1 MVMTTRPGYIWS
13 GTEWVAIGQEA
24 VVAPVSYQTS
34 APSTPST
41 GDIWIDSNDD
51 VPGIDTSQF
60 LRWRKTVSGGE
71 TSVSGTDDTGLT
83 LAYTAGYEQVYLNGV
98 LLVRGQDYT
107 ATNGTSITG
116 LTALAAS
123 DVVEVFGVVARVV
136 GDTYTQ
142 SQITTYLAG
151 KSDVTS
157 TGLVLITS
165 ATIGSAV
172 SSVTISN
179 CFSSSYDNYRIIISN
194 SDASAD
200 AFMRIKYN
208 NSNGSTYKY
217 CILYAP
223 FTATSYTS
231 IGASASNGTTSAIV
245 GITGLDNNTNI
256 SFDVLSPYL
265 AQYTSHTNTSAST
278 YLANTCSGYDANA
291 VSHTGIT
298 ILPESGT
305 ITGGT
310 IKVYGYK

>member
-1 MVMTTRPGYIWS
+1 MTTRPGFIWS
-13 GTEWVAIGQEA
+13 GSEWVSIGQEA

-60 LRWRKTVSGGE
+60 LRWRKTMAGGE

-83 LAYTAGYEQVYLNGV
+83 LAYTPAYEQVYLNGV

-123 DVVEVFGVVARVV
+123 DVVEVYGVVARVV
-136 GDTYTQ
+136 GDVYTQ
-142 SQITTYLAG
+142 AQADAKYSLQTT
-151 KSDVTS
+151 

-172 SSVTISN
+172 ASVTVSN
-179 CFSSSYDNYRIIISN
+179 CFSSAYDNYYVTISGGVG
-194 SDASAD
+194 SATLD
-200 AFMRIKYN
+200 LAGQIGNATTGYYYSVIGTLN
-208 NSNGSTYKY
+208 NSTVNAYGQANTSQWGYFGGGNTDHLHLSAK
-217 CILYAP
+217 ILYPYLTKNTLFGTDITSAVTNTCTNS
-223 FTATSYTS
+223 FGYLNNANSYTS
-231 IGASASNGTTSAIV
+231 FTI
-245 GITGLDNNTNI
+245 
-256 SFDVLSPYL
+256 
-265 AQYTSHTNTSAST
+265 
-278 YLANTCSGYDANA
+278 NA
-291 VSHTGIT
+291 VG
-298 ILPESGT
+298 GT
-305 ITGGT
+305 MTGGT